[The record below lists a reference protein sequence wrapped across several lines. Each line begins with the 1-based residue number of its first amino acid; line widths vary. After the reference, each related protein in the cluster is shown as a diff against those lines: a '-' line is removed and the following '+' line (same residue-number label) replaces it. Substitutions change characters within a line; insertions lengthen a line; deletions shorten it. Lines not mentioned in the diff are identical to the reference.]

1 MDAKRFVTGTIVG
14 GVVLHAVGWL
24 IFSKLFAAFYAAN
37 AGSASG
43 VDRTDQ
49 IIWAVA
55 VGNLAYA
62 ALVTLVIQWRGSSV
76 SIGKGAAT
84 GAIVGFLIW
93 CYVDFIFYGSSNVA
107 NLTRTM
113 VDPLLEIVH
122 GGVGGAAIAAVIR
135 GGATTT
141 PSQR

>member
-1 MDAKRFVTGTIVG
+1 MDTKRFATGTIVG
-14 GVVLHAVGWL
+14 GVVLFAAGWL

-37 AGSASG
+37 GGSATG
-43 VDRTDQ
+43 VYRTDQ
-49 IIWAVA
+49 IVWAVA

-62 ALVTLVIQWRGSSV
+62 ALVTLVIHWRGSSV
-76 SIGKGAAT
+76 TIGKGAAT

-93 CYVDFIFYGSSNVA
+93 CTVDFIFYGSSNIA
-107 NLTRTM
+107 NLTRTI

-122 GGVGGAAIAAVIR
+122 GGIGGAAIAAVLR

-141 PSQR
+141 PSQT